1 MKAEESAIHLEAAR
15 AEAIASGAPVTSR
28 EASHMLRC
36 GRCRAA
42 LARRDASAI
51 VGLLAHAAPPLPPP
65 PLSSIALPAR
75 SPWLSFSRRVAFAAA
90 AAGLAAAALYWL
102 AVRPVPPASP
112 SAPAAVVA
120 ARRGQGATVPAG
132 SVVRGVDIPGA
143 RIVTLLPPTAD
154 APSVTLILGAEID
167 L

>member
-1 MKAEESAIHLEAAR
+1 
-15 AEAIASGAPVTSR
+15 
-28 EASHMLRC
+28 
-36 GRCRAA
+36 
-42 LARRDASAI
+42 
-51 VGLLAHAAPPLPPP
+51 
-65 PLSSIALPAR
+65 
-75 SPWLSFSRRVAFAAA
+75 VAFAAA